1 MSPEAARE
9 IGEGDVFV
17 IQPYHFQGH
26 LFARQFNKSSW
37 APKEQI
43 QVLVK
48 VPERDFGL
56 GMVLQPS
63 EEFLHQLQ
71 KDLERPVGWRGR
83 LKLDGEDILLD

>member
-1 MSPEAARE
+1 MSPEAAPE

-48 VPERDFGL
+48 VSEKDFGL

-71 KDLERPVGWRGR
+71 KQHGKTCWLTWETKIGWGR
-83 LKLDGEDILLD
+83 YFT